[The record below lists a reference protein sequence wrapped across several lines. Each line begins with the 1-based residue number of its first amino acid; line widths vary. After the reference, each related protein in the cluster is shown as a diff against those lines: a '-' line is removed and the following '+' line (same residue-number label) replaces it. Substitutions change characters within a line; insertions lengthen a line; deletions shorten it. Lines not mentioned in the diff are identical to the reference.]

1 MLFNLLAL
9 ASLSFP
15 TLAIDVS
22 IFTDDYFFPV
32 VSDGETIKHFD
43 ETQHTHVE
51 DQFQSLTKF
60 DIDVMEGESF
70 SPPIVSIV
78 GVKTPQDALF
88 PEDDV
93 LGVELDGDSLFVD
106 LYREEDEEYA
116 FELAVLYKCY
126 KDGKRDIRVTIP
138 FSQVDQLDDF
148 FYEANVTITWTK
160 VCVANKPR
168 VGLSIVTESN
178 DPVVIDGGVTEGWDP
193 ASPSVLIGLHEDTSR
208 FFIGVSDGSQ
218 TYSKP
223 TVVVSEPFLKVDL
236 RGDASTSNIIEFDE
250 YNTYDDGGQFQM
262 LEAIFT
268 CLTTGIADVTI
279 TYELAPFLPVSFAFK
294 KNCGGSAPTG
304 FDVSTSGVLGAEA
317 DVVTDAVALEAWNP
331 ETHTA
336 VVPISEASSIFWVR
350 LSSSTD
356 PVSTS
361 ISSSGGGTPLVAN
374 RVIATVSPSIF
385 RPTIISELDNG
396 GTISTAPKQLE
407 VVYNCRKKG
416 TAEVVVT
423 IVLPRSQMVEW
434 AWEKECGARIIARE
448 GNVWTADQML
458 TLFSMS
464 AVTIIGLIVFTWL
477 RYKKQVTEKER
488 ARLAALREQEEEVDF
503 E

>member
-1 MLFNLLAL
+1 MVPLFLSLL
-9 ASLSFP
+9 SITF
-15 TLAIDVS
+15 AIDVS

-32 VSDGETIKHFD
+32 VSDAETIKHFD
-43 ETQHTHVE
+43 ETQHTHIE

-70 SPPIVSIV
+70 SPPTVEIV
-78 GVKTPQDALF
+78 GVEKAQDALF

-93 LGVELDGDSLFVD
+93 LAVELDGDSLFVD

-116 FELAVLYKCY
+116 FELAVLYKCF

-138 FSQVDQLDDF
+138 YSQVDQLDDF
-148 FYEANVTITWTK
+148 FFEGKVTITWTK
-160 VCVANKPR
+160 VCVANQPR

-193 ASPSVLIGLHEDTSR
+193 KSPSALIGLHEDTSR

-223 TVVVSEPFLKVDL
+223 TVEVSEPFLKVDL
-236 RGDASTSNIIEFDE
+236 RGDASNANIIEFDE
-250 YNTYDDGGQFQM
+250 YNDYDDGGQFQM

-268 CLTTGIADVTI
+268 CLTPGIADVTI
-279 TYELAPFLPVSFAFK
+279 TYEVAPFLPISFAFK
-294 KNCGGSAPTG
+294 KNCGGSAPAG
-304 FDVSTSGVLGAEA
+304 FDVLTSGMLSAEA
-317 DVVTDAVALEAWNP
+317 DVISDGVALEAWNP
-331 ETHTA
+331 ETRTA
-336 VVPISEASSIFWVR
+336 VVPISEASSTFWVR

-356 PVSTS
+356 PVSSS
-361 ISSSGGGTPLVAN
+361 ISSSGSGTPLVSTSL
-374 RVIATVSPSIF
+374 ISTVSPAIF
-385 RPTIISELDNG
+385 RPTIVSELNNG
-396 GTISTAPKQLE
+396 GTISATPKQVE

-416 TAEVVVT
+416 VAEMTLT
-423 IVLPRSQMVEW
+423 IVLPKSQMVEW